1 LQSEVNFLGRL
12 SHPNLVKL
20 LGYCVEDR
28 ELLLV
33 YEFMPKGSLENHL
46 FRSESSLLD
55 FSPSVCFVAST
66 LNYLTKTGLTFRKG
80 RFFLAIGSFFSLS
93 FFFLVSFPFSSVP
106 EMHVAIS

>member
-1 LQSEVNFLGRL
+1 MSRRRNGLQSEVNFLGRL

-46 FRSESSLLD
+46 FRSESSLGI
-55 FSPSVCFVAST
+55 FS
-66 LNYLTKTGLTFRKG
+66 FRLL
-80 RFFLAIGSFFSLS
+80 RCNSQVQLLI
-93 FFFLVSFPFSSVP
+93 
-106 EMHVAIS
+106 

>member
-12 SHPNLVKL
+12 SHPNLVRL

-46 FRSESSLLD
+46 FRSESSLLEL
-55 FSPSVCFVAST
+55 SPSVGLVAST
-66 LNYLTKTGLTFRKG
+66 LIDLTKTGLTLRKG
-80 RFFLAIGSFFSLS
+80 KFFSAASFFC
-93 FFFLVSFPFSSVP
+93 FFSMFFVRGDARRDQLVF
-106 EMHVAIS
+106 

>member
-46 FRSESSLLD
+46 FRSESSLGI
-55 FSPSVCFVAST
+55 FSFCLLRRNSQVQ
-66 LNYLTKTGLTFRKG
+66 LL
-80 RFFLAIGSFFSLS
+80 I
-93 FFFLVSFPFSSVP
+93 
-106 EMHVAIS
+106 

>member
-1 LQSEVNFLGRL
+1 MQSEVNFLGRL

-46 FRSESSLLD
+46 FRSEFSLLD

-80 RFFLAIGSFFSLS
+80 RFFLAIGSFFSL
-93 FFFLVSFPFSSVP
+93 
-106 EMHVAIS
+106 